1 MTTKRIRC
9 TCGRVYDPAKH
20 PKCPDCGAETV
31 VATVAEAASPSQ
43 PPPLPPGAAQPTSPP
58 LPFNARPFI
67 IIGAVLLGLILLV
80 VFIRHSRSTE
90 KSDVPSGRSEAT
102 ASPGSTEKVSGGS
115 DELRALVAKAKPGAE
130 IKVRPGIYAG
140 GLVLAR
146 PVRLVA
152 DSRNGGQVVIQS
164 EGKECLSVRASG
176 VALQNVQFIC
186 NGIGELPAI
195 SVSDSATLE
204 MESCKVQSATQV
216 ALVAT
221 GKASLKAVGSTF
233 TAANGTAVRLNQGAQ
248 ATFTQCSFPD
258 TLIGLVAV
266 SGAGAELHSCAFER
280 DGGEAAKGAIMIVGG
295 DKSSLTADD
304 CHFTS
309 NPAGIFAADGG
320 TLTITNSPFKSN
332 GFTPARGSS
341 PSGLISVK
349 GARATLTGDY
359 FESNQQGVTIYE
371 AGTLEI
377 QKCNFN
383 GNGLRQDPPAI
394 AGCLPISITGA
405 NASATIRNTVVA
417 NSSPYAIYVVAGGK
431 LLLEDTELSGARA
444 AALVV
449 GDRSGPP
456 AHAEIKRGHFLRS
469 GAGIGVIAGSSA
481 DVEDSECKEN
491 EDGVVMLDR
500 GSRMNLKRTGI
511 LGNKDHGLH
520 VYAEAELSIA
530 DSDIQNNARGA
541 QSGTPRKSA
550 DRATVKLENC
560 RIGGNTV
567 FGVGAYTK
575 SDLVLNACT
584 FDTTNKTNILKER
597 GANVQTDA
605 PVAETS
611 PAPDESATPEKSE
624 GGQAR
629 RSKRTPQPTRP
640 RNDDIYRLLRRF
652 RP

>member
-20 PKCPDCGAETV
+20 PKCPDCGAETI
-31 VATVAEAASPSQ
+31 VATATEAAAPSQ
-43 PPPLPPGAAQPTSPP
+43 PPPLPPGVAQPTPSP

-67 IIGAVLLGLILLV
+67 ILGAALLGLILLV

-90 KSDVPSGRSEAT
+90 TSGDVPSGRSETT
-102 ASPGSTEKVSGGS
+102 ASPGSTEKGS

-130 IKVRPGIYAG
+130 IKVRPGVYAG

-164 EGKECLSVRASG
+164 EGKECLSVRSSG

-195 SVSDSATLE
+195 SIADGASLE
-204 MESCKVQSATQV
+204 MDSCKVQSATQV

-221 GKASLKAVGSTF
+221 GKSSLKAVGSTF
-233 TAANGTAVRLNQGAQ
+233 TASNGTAVRLNQGAQ
-248 ATFTQCSFPD
+248 ANFMQCSFPD

-280 DGGEAAKGAIMIVGG
+280 DGGEQAKGAIMIVGG
-295 DKSSLTADD
+295 DKSSITADD

-349 GARATLTGDY
+349 GARATLTGDS
-359 FESNQQGVTIYE
+359 FDSNQQGVTIYE
-371 AGTLEI
+371 AGVLEM

-394 AGCLPISITGA
+394 PGCLPISVGGA
-405 NASATIRNTVVA
+405 NASATVRNSVLA
-417 NSSPYAIYVVAGGK
+417 NSSPYAIQVVAGGK
-431 LLLEDTELSGARA
+431 LLLEDGELSAARS

-449 GDRSGPP
+449 GDRVGSP
-456 AHAEIKRGHFLRS
+456 AHADIKRSHFLRS
-469 GAGIGVIAGSSA
+469 GTGIGVIAGSSA
-481 DVEDSECKEN
+481 DVEDSECREN

-520 VYAEAELSIA
+520 VYAEADLSIA

-550 DRATVKLENC
+550 ERATVKLENC

-575 SDLVLNACT
+575 SDLILNACT
-584 FDTTNKTNILKER
+584 FDTTNKTNIFKER

-624 GGQAR
+624 GGQAHR
-629 RSKRTPQPTRP
+629 PKRTPQPTRP
-640 RNDDIYRLLRRF
+640 HNEDIYRLLRRF